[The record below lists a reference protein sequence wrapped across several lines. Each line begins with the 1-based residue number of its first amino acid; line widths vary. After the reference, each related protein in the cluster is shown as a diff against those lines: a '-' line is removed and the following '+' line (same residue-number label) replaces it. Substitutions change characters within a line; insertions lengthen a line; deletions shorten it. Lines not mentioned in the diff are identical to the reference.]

1 MEWTETIR
9 AAIDYME
16 NHLLE
21 EIRIA
26 EIAEAVSMSPFY
38 LQKGFHFMTGYT
50 MVEYIRNR
58 RLYQA
63 ALDVIAGKEKIIDL
77 AFRYGYD
84 TPESFTKAFT
94 RFHGISP
101 TQMKKGNRTIQVFL
115 PLKIQ
120 ITIQGGNAM
129 EYTIEKMESFQVI
142 GFERR
147 FNNETSYREIPKFW
161 DEMMGD
167 NASITNQQR
176 KISAQYNIGEYGVCI
191 DDIPGG
197 KEFRYLI
204 AGKYEG
210 GEITDGMT
218 VYTFPEMEWAK
229 FPCRGRLPGALQSV
243 NTKIFNEWLPGNH
256 EWEIALPA
264 NMEWYACGES
274 DAADYQSAIWIPVK
288 KK

>member
-1 MEWTETIR
+1 MNI
-9 AAIDYME
+9 
-16 NHLLE
+16 L
-21 EIRIA
+21 
-26 EIAEAVSMSPFY
+26 
-38 LQKGFHFMTGYT
+38 
-50 MVEYIRNR
+50 
-58 RLYQA
+58 
-63 ALDVIAGKEKIIDL
+63 
-77 AFRYGYD
+77 
-84 TPESFTKAFT
+84 
-94 RFHGISP
+94 
-101 TQMKKGNRTIQVFL
+101 VFL
-115 PLKIQ
+115 VDGEILH
-120 ITIQGGNAM
+120 GSDHVAGNHRYELQLAG
-129 EYTIEKMESFQVI
+129 II
-142 GFERR
+142 GQH
-147 FNNETSYREIPKFW
+147 P
-161 DEMMGD
+161 GD
-167 NASITNQQR
+167 
-176 KISAQYNIGEYGVCI
+176 G

-229 FPCRGRLPGALQSV
+229 FPCRGPLPGALQSV